1 MTTTCTTPRAARSIT
16 GTTTTE
22 VENRAANLAATAAD
36 LAATGT
42 EIVPAAMKG
51 TGLPMRTPAAAAGLK
66 TIPPERPGHLKET
79 ITLLED
85 TLNLA
90 VRAVSTRAPSATT
103 TMAGRKGVF
112 RHAEVPASEEEEE
125 RVAAVA
131 GIDNR
136 SFVRFLILL
145 EI

>member
-1 MTTTCTTPRAARSIT
+1 MTTTGTTLGAARFTT

-22 VENRAANLAATAAD
+22 VEKRAANLAATAAD

-42 EIVPAAMKG
+42 EIVPATMKG

-66 TIPPERPGHLKET
+66 TIPPQRSGHLKET

-90 VRAVSTRAPSATT
+90 VRAASARVPSATT
-103 TMAGRKGVF
+103 TMVGRKGVF
-112 RHAEVPASEEEEE
+112 RHAEVPASEEEE

-136 SFVRFLILL
+136 SFVRLLVLL

>member
-1 MTTTCTTPRAARSIT
+1 MTTTGSTFGAARFTT

-22 VENRAANLAATAAD
+22 VEKRAANLAATMAD
-36 LAATGT
+36 LAATGA

-51 TGLPMRTPAAAAGLK
+51 TGPPVRRPPAPAGLK
-66 TIPPERPGHLKET
+66 TVPPQRLGLLKQT
-79 ITLLED
+79 ITLLGD

-90 VRAVSTRAPSATT
+90 VRAASARVPSATT

-112 RHAEVPASEEEEE
+112 RHAEVPASAAEP

-131 GIDNR
+131 GIGNR
-136 SFVRFLILL
+136 RIVMFLVACKI
-145 EI
+145 

>member
-1 MTTTCTTPRAARSIT
+1 MTTTGTTLGAARFTI

-22 VENRAANLAATAAD
+22 VEKRATNLAATMAD

-66 TIPPERPGHLKET
+66 TLPPQRPGHLKET

-90 VRAVSTRAPSATT
+90 VRAASTRALSAVT

-112 RHAEVPASEEEEE
+112 RHAEVPASEEEEG

-131 GIDNR
+131 GIDNLK
-136 SFVRFLILL
+136 FFRFLVRR

>member
-1 MTTTCTTPRAARSIT
+1 
-16 GTTTTE
+16 
-22 VENRAANLAATAAD
+22 VEKRAANLAATMAD
-36 LAATGT
+36 LAATGA

-51 TGLPMRTPAAAAGLK
+51 TGPPVRRTPAPAGLK
-66 TIPPERPGHLKET
+66 TIPPQRPGHLKET

-112 RHAEVPASEEEEE
+112 RHAEVPASEEEE

-136 SFVRFLILL
+136 SFVRLLVLL

>member
-1 MTTTCTTPRAARSIT
+1 MTTTGTTPRAARFIT
-16 GTTTTE
+16 GTITTE
-22 VENRAANLAATAAD
+22 VEKRVANLAATAAD

-42 EIVPAAMKG
+42 EIVPGTMKE
-51 TGLPMRTPAAAAGLK
+51 TGLPTRTPAAAAGLK
-66 TIPPERPGHLKET
+66 TIPPQRPGLLKET

-85 TLNLA
+85 TLNLG
-90 VRAVSTRAPSATT
+90 VRAASARVPLATT

-112 RHAEVPASEEEEE
+112 RHAEVPASAAEEG

-136 SFVRFLILL
+136 SFIRFLVLR

>member
-1 MTTTCTTPRAARSIT
+1 MTTTGTTPGAARFIT

-22 VENRAANLAATAAD
+22 LEKRAANLAATTAD
-36 LAATGT
+36 LAATRA

-51 TGLPMRTPAAAAGLK
+51 TGPPVRTPAVPAGLK
-66 TIPPERPGHLKET
+66 TVPPQRPGLLKET
-79 ITLLED
+79 TTLLED

-112 RHAEVPASEEEEE
+112 RHAEVPASAAEEG

-131 GIDNR
+131 GIDDR
-136 SFVRFLILL
+136 RFVRFLVLR

>member
-1 MTTTCTTPRAARSIT
+1 MTTTGTPPRAARFIT

-22 VENRAANLAATAAD
+22 VEKCVANLAATAAD
-36 LAATGT
+36 SAAAGT
-42 EIVPAAMKG
+42 EIVPATMKG
-51 TGLPMRTPAAAAGLK
+51 TGRAMRTPAAAPGLK
-66 TIPPERPGHLKET
+66 IIRPQGPGHLKET

-90 VRAVSTRAPSATT
+90 VRAASARVPSATT

-136 SFVRFLILL
+136 SFVRFLVLL